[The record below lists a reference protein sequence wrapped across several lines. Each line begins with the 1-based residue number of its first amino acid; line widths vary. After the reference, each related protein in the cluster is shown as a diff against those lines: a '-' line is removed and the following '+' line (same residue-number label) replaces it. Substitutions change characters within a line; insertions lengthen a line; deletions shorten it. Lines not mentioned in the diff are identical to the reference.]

1 VDAATGLRRPAQALP
16 PGTTYP
22 SALARTPI
30 SKSLS
35 PFLFGQFYAEE
46 LKAVMAAHEHSA
58 SYNEWNAKLEEA
70 GAGEQRLDTPAGS
83 HMFGKPSTG
92 ISLVYLLKE
101 LCGSLDVYGFGTHDS
116 EGNPGDYKYYVMSRV
131 VGGKVSGGE
140 GWGGWGCL
148 SISGKR
154 PNLSA

>member
-1 VDAATGLRRPAQALP
+1 M
-16 PGTTYP
+16 
-22 SALARTPI
+22 
-30 SKSLS
+30 
-35 PFLFGQFYAEE
+35 
-46 LKAVMAAHEHSA
+46 MAAHEHSA

-131 VGGKVSGGE
+131 VGKVSGGE
-140 GWGGWGCL
+140 LGVSVKNARICLPSTLTLAGNLEDFAGSGWEWALTWTEVLGHGAADHLGGGWQPHAL
-148 SISGKR
+148 V
-154 PNLSA
+154 